1 MQDLFLKLEEGAKK
15 LGKHNHKYIYTMLK
29 YKDDLMEA
37 LERNDSLDKVHLW
50 NLRDFSDEMDTII
63 EVGRNMEEKLNFLG
77 CYYAVQFLNMNLK
90 ALDALS
96 MELVT
101 SKDSKRLAI
110 YKAFMR
116 KAGKKFRALTGNYM
130 SKLLYL
136 FMDGEEM
143 PEFTICSVGARADQ
157 DDIDIGILTGEP
169 VLSRSFS
176 LAISKLNKQM
186 LVHSTRLHFHLAE
199 MMGMDRYY
207 STVHEFWDYLSTNTY
222 DFVFITEVLGAAKI
236 FGSDELFN
244 DLKREIICKYFYNP
258 YGDNKYHEAYIRGI
272 LGELHSLL
280 LRKPKK
286 DYLNPKLDSIRMLKG
301 FVYVAKSIWSLDEV
315 NAWDIVEKLVE
326 LESDDREL
334 YIQLAEVLSS
344 VEIFRYIYQL
354 FVVQEEDIMLNE
366 AYVFDDM
373 DRIAG
378 FLGYEMSGSIR
389 PWHYVVYDY
398 HEQVKKAHEI
408 AEILFDRLTV
418 HLSSITVFSELT
430 QDLQH
435 DDGHMDSVSKETP
448 MVGKFRT
455 HVSNTIEKF
464 ALTPL
469 KEKVKKKRLNIAV
482 EYIKRGR
489 FFRGNTF
496 WDDILESILRPDG
509 KVISRF
515 IKDFSLLSSGRRKV
529 IIKSYISLGR
539 YSFYPLFVLFRSL
552 FKHGKKFGGE
562 QLFHQFNMVFLDELP
577 TFNDVTNRILE
588 LFEEGTPL
596 INDYL
601 MALQVE
607 EIKRFEK
614 IVDEETVEEL
624 SEKLARFKHLCFL
637 HYSTSSYFK
646 GFFYSI
652 FQKYPDYVN
661 FLNFPDKLKEINIGI
676 FGELEDLEHIK
687 ERKIELGDYYTY
699 EFVRVALLTLS
710 GVSTEQINSEFTEF
724 SDNYLTNLFL
734 ICKEEVENQEG
745 HKIITDDLF
754 GIYEAG
760 GHAREQAYVDDFD
773 VIVLIDSNDEGLRK
787 VLTRI
792 ITRMNSEIIKRGML
806 THYRF
811 IEHFGHYV
819 TMLGELEEFF
829 KEDREESFIDK
840 SQMLGSRLLIGGRK
854 IEKECEDRIIKP
866 FIFDQSENYISH
878 MIGDMKARHIS
889 EAALSKES
897 INLKECRGGLRD
909 IENFLLVFKAKF
921 HIREHIG
928 ENLFDIFV
936 EKIPSSKEKI
946 EILKKYFYF
955 IKNLRDLYRLTVAA
969 DDEVTKETMKYLVK
983 FSSYRNDDPSSAPG
997 ALFNKLK
1004 ISTVETYGII
1014 CDLLADFNI
1023 DVKSEE

>member
-1 MQDLFLKLEEGAKK
+1 VQDPFLKLVEGAKK
-15 LGKHNHKYIYTMLK
+15 LGKHNHKYIYNMLK
-29 YKDDLMEA
+29 YKDELMEA

-63 EVGRNMEEKLNFLG
+63 SVGRTVEEKLNFLG

-90 ALDALS
+90 ALDALN

-101 SKDSKRLAI
+101 SKDSKRLTI
-110 YKAFMR
+110 YAAFMR

-130 SKLLYL
+130 NKLLYL
-136 FMDGEEM
+136 FMDGEKM

-157 DDIDIGILTGEP
+157 DDIDIGILTREAE
-169 VLSRSFS
+169 LSKSFG

-207 STVHEFWDYLSTNTY
+207 STVQEFWDYLSNNTH

-244 DLKREIICKYFYNP
+244 DFKREIICKYFYNP
-258 YGDNKYHEAYIRGI
+258 YGNNKYHEAYIRGI

-301 FVYVAKSIWSLDEV
+301 FVYVAKSIWSLEEV
-315 NAWDIVEKLVE
+315 NAWDIVEKLVL
-326 LESDDREL
+326 LESEDREL
-334 YIQLAEVLSS
+334 YIQLAEALSS

-354 FVVQEEDIMLNE
+354 FVVQEEDITLDE
-366 AYVFDDM
+366 AYIFDDI

-408 AEILFDRLTV
+408 AEILFDRLTA
-418 HLSSITVFSELT
+418 HLRSITIFSELLH
-430 QDLQH
+430 DLP
-435 DDGHMDSVSKETP
+435 DDDVHPESVIKDTP

-464 ALTPL
+464 ALAPV

-489 FFRGNTF
+489 FFKGNTF
-496 WDDILESILRPDG
+496 WDDVLEAILRPDG
-509 KVISRF
+509 KVLDRF
-515 IKDFSLLSSGRRKV
+515 IRDFSLLSPARRKV
-529 IIKSYISLGR
+529 IIKSYILLGR
-539 YSFYPLFVLFRSL
+539 YSFYPLFVLFRAL

-562 QLFHQFNMVFLDELP
+562 KLFHQFNMVFLEELP
-577 TFNDVTNRILE
+577 TFNDVTSRILE
-588 LFEEGTPL
+588 LFEDGTPL

-601 MALQVE
+601 MALHVE

-614 IVDEETVEEL
+614 IVDEETVDEL

-637 HYSTSSYFK
+637 HYSTSTYFK

-652 FQKYPDYVN
+652 FRKYPDYVN
-661 FLNFPDKLKEINIGI
+661 FLNSPEKLKEINIGI

-687 ERKIELGDYYTY
+687 ERKIKLGEYYTY

-710 GVSTEQINSEFTEF
+710 GASTEQVNVEFTEF

-734 ICKEEVENQEG
+734 ICKEEVEKQEG

-773 VIVLIDSNDEGLRK
+773 VIVLIDSNDEELRR

-792 ITRMNSEIIKRGML
+792 MTRMNSEIIKRGML

-811 IEHFGHYV
+811 IEHFGHYI
-819 TMLGELEEFF
+819 TMLSELEDFF
-829 KEDREESFIDK
+829 LSDREENFIDK
-840 SQMLGSRLLIGGRK
+840 SQLLGSRLLIGSRK

-866 FIFDQSENYISH
+866 FIFDHSEKYIAH
-878 MIGDMKARHIS
+878 MIGDMKSRHIA

-909 IENFLLVFKAKF
+909 VESILLISKARF

-928 ENLFDIFV
+928 ENLFNILS
-936 EKIPSSKEKI
+936 EKIPSSRGKI
-946 EILKKYFYF
+946 ERLKTYFYF

-969 DDEVTKETMKYLVK
+969 DDEVTEETMKYLVK
-983 FSSYRNDDPSSAPG
+983 FSSYRNADPSIAPA

-1004 ISTVETYGII
+1004 ISTVENYGII
-1014 CDLLADFNI
+1014 CDLLEDFNI
-1023 DVKSEE
+1023 EMTRNA